1 MSEVMARVDDRTQL
15 VGRNRLELLLFFLN
29 DTQCFGIN
37 VFKVREVIDCPQMT
51 QTPDMHEYVTGIAN
65 IRDKIIS
72 VVDLSAVVGKGPI
85 DREGTCRV
93 IITEYNRRI
102 QGFLVRDVERIV
114 NLNWE
119 QVKPPPTGVGNATFL
134 TAVTNVEG
142 RLIEVLDV
150 EKILADIISVK
161 DTVSS
166 DTISVSQQNDYANN
180 HVLIIDDSSMARKQ
194 ITRVLDQLD
203 LPHMV
208 LKNGKE
214 AYDLLLSWAD
224 DTSIPVTERCGLIV
238 SDVEMPE
245 MDGYTLTKK
254 IKEHPEL
261 RKLQVLLHSSISGT
275 FNMNMVRKV
284 GADDFLAK
292 YDPDELARRIITHLQ
307 MNKH

>member
-1 MSEVMARVDDRTQL
+1 MSEMMARVDERTQL

-51 QTPDMHEYVTGIAN
+51 QTPDAHEYVTGIAK

-85 DREGTCRV
+85 DRKGTCRV
-93 IITEYNRRI
+93 IITEYNRRV
-102 QGFLVRDVERIV
+102 QGFLVRDVEKIV
-114 NLNWE
+114 NLNWQ
-119 QVKPPPTGVGNATFL
+119 QVKPPPKGVGNASFL
-134 TAVTNVEG
+134 TAVTDVEG
-142 RLIEVLDV
+142 RLVEVLDV
-150 EKILADIISVK
+150 EKILADILGVK
-161 DTVSS
+161 DIVSP
-166 DTISVSQQNDYANN
+166 DTISESQQNDYANN
-180 HVLIIDDSSMARKQ
+180 HVLVIDDSSMARKQ
-194 ITRVLDQLD
+194 MARVLDQLD
-203 LPHMV
+203 LPYMI

-214 AYDLLLSWAD
+214 AYDLLLSWVD

-254 IKEHPEL
+254 IKDHPEL
-261 RKLQVLLHSSISGT
+261 RKLKVLLHSSISGT
-275 FNMNMVRKV
+275 FNMNMVSKV

-292 YDPDELARRIITHLQ
+292 YDPDELARRIMTHLQ
-307 MNKH
+307 NNNH

>member
-1 MSEVMARVDDRTQL
+1 MSEVMARVDERTQL

-37 VFKVREVIDCPQMT
+37 VFKVREVIDCPPLT
-51 QTPDMHEYVTGIAN
+51 RTPDMHAHVRGIAN

-72 VVDLSAVVGKGPI
+72 IVDLSAVVGKGHI
-85 DREGTCRV
+85 DLEGTSRV
-93 IITEYNRRI
+93 IITEYNRI
-102 QGFLVRDVERIV
+102 VQGFLVRDVERIV

-119 QVKPPPTGVGNATFL
+119 QVKAPPTGIGNSSFL
-134 TAVTNVEG
+134 TAVTNIEG
-142 RLIEVLDV
+142 RLVEVLDV
-150 EKILADIISVK
+150 EKILADILGVK

-166 DTISVSQQNDYANN
+166 DTISESQQNDYENN
-180 HVLIIDDSSMARKQ
+180 HVLVIDDSSMARKQ
-194 ITRVLDQLD
+194 MARVLEQLD
-203 LPHMV
+203 LPYTT

-214 AYDLLLSWAD
+214 AYDLLLSWVD

-254 IKEHPEL
+254 IKDHPEL
-261 RKLQVLLHSSISGT
+261 RKLKVLLHSSLSGA
-275 FNMNMVRKV
+275 FNKNMVSKV

-292 YDPDELARRIITHLQ
+292 YDPDELARRIMTHLQ
-307 MNKH
+307 MTKH